1 MLSLNNST
9 DIIANSISLLQ
20 NGNLVDI
27 LTLINQSNSG
37 YTQLESDN
45 LFHTKTYLNNELNLK
60 VNSSTLSNYML
71 SSDINTA
78 LNLKANLST
87 LQNDYTDTTNLN
99 TALNLKVDN
108 STLSNYSTTT
118 QINNLFS
125 NYYTSTIPDGRYY
138 TQNYIQSN
146 YDTSTTVDTEISNN
160 SISLTDILVG
170 SGANSYQIYDNTNN
184 LIRRILPTYPIRM
197 DIYQSSGNPQHD
209 NITIG
214 MFKDPF
220 TQTYEIPSLNQD
232 QYVRLGTLYSS
243 TSNDGRVCKFSVCCN
258 SNVGYEHQAVDVI
271 FTSHNTGTTGSNGSA
286 FLGRATGN
294 W

>member
-1 MLSLNNST
+1 MLSLNNSI
-9 DIIANSISLLQ
+9 DIVANSISLLQ

-60 VNSSTLSNYML
+60 VNSSTLLNYML

-108 STLSNYSTTT
+108 STLSNYSTTA

-125 NYYTSTIPDGRYY
+125 N
-138 TQNYIQSN
+138 
-146 YDTSTTVDTEISNN
+146 
-160 SISLTDILVG
+160 
-170 SGANSYQIYDNTNN
+170 
-184 LIRRILPTYPIRM
+184 
-197 DIYQSSGNPQHD
+197 
-209 NITIG
+209 
-214 MFKDPF
+214 
-220 TQTYEIPSLNQD
+220 
-232 QYVRLGTLYSS
+232 
-243 TSNDGRVCKFSVCCN
+243 
-258 SNVGYEHQAVDVI
+258 
-271 FTSHNTGTTGSNGSA
+271 
-286 FLGRATGN
+286 
-294 W
+294 